1 MRGNYKEHEYGD
13 DMLPFTVLTRLDSVL
28 VDTKQAVLDI
38 KAISAPNKIKELQ
51 YAKATSY
58 PFWDTSN
65 FTLKTLLDA
74 PDNLERN
81 LSYYVEG
88 FAPAARKVMEAYN
101 FYNVIERLDKA
112 DLPYQVLSKFT
123 SSKFN
128 YHPDVVSN
136 DQMGYIFEE
145 LIRRFSE
152 LSNKTVDEQHF
163 TPREVIKL
171 MVNIFL
177 VPRRI
182 SSGFALVVRCPRS
195 TKSR

>member
-1 MRGNYKEHEYGD
+1 
-13 DMLPFTVLTRLDSVL
+13 
-28 VDTKQAVLDI
+28 
-38 KAISAPNKIKELQ
+38 
-51 YAKATSY
+51 
-58 PFWDTSN
+58 
-65 FTLKTLLDA
+65 
-74 PDNLERN
+74 
-81 LSYYVEG
+81 
-88 FAPAARKVMEAYN
+88 MEAYN

-112 DLPYQVLSKFT
+112 DLLYQVLSKFT
-123 SSKFN
+123 SSKVNFR
-128 YHPDVVSN
+128 PDVVSN